1 MADEVEEGEQE
12 SFTQE
17 EDRQNRLTQFPQTRV
32 RNMMKQDP
40 DLQLLTRKL
49 CMSSL
54 KRRYDTVL
62 NLISF
67 LVILGL
73 YSVIARVQ
81 LYKDYEYDIA

>member
-40 DLQLLTRKL
+40 DLQLANKEAVYVITKA
-49 CMSSL
+49 
-54 KRRYDTVL
+54 TVWH
-62 NLISF
+62 SF
-67 LVILGL
+67 KFNFV
-73 YSVIARVQ
+73 SW
-81 LYKDYEYDIA
+81 

>member
-40 DLQLLTRKL
+40 DLQLANKEAVYVITKA
-49 CMSSL
+49 
-54 KRRYDTVL
+54 TV
-62 NLISF
+62 
-67 LVILGL
+67 
-73 YSVIARVQ
+73 
-81 LYKDYEYDIA
+81 